1 MKWKVIDL
9 EKGEMKFI
17 EQSYKL
23 NFYQQKTNN
32 FISYSQ
38 KKTISFHN
46 KLKKVSVS
54 YLVKHLEHYLLVDN
68 NA

>member
-46 KLKKVSVS
+46 KLKKSFRLIS
-54 YLVKHLEHYLLVDN
+54 SETPRALSFS
-68 NA
+68 